1 MASWVGGTQKT
12 AGNIPLWVSG
22 GYGGVSRNGSTVS
35 FNWGVRFQP
44 VDGASYTWTYNSVYV
59 WYNSTAW
66 YAQKGDGTS
75 VHTKKGE
82 WIYTSSTSGSVTK
95 YTSEATPFW
104 YSGNVSGT
112 GGGNV
117 TITASVGWDCITP
130 KAGVSNYSFNVPYP
144 AAASYTVSYN
154 ANGGSG
160 APSSQTK
167 YQGYN
172 LTLSSTKPT
181 RAGYEFNGWNTNS
194 SGTGTNY
201 SAGGTYSSDSGV
213 TLYAKWTALAPIFSA
228 PTVSRTETEISWP
241 SFTTNI
247 ASNIYYKIGSGSW
260 VSLGSNTTTGS
271 AKTLTGQ
278 TPGTSYTI
286 TFRAENK
293 ANTNLY
299 TDHSVTVTT
308 YNYPSISSFT
318 APINAGATQTF
329 SLYNPLGRSV
339 TISLTKIGSTSQS
352 FVSTTVTG
360 TTANFVIPLNAIA
373 SILTNKSSD
382 TGTYTLTYSGTVRDT
397 KTGQINIPTTTA
409 PTINENKKNS
419 FFSYQDCATFIFG
432 GSGSTSKAMST
443 FTGSN
448 QRLLQGYSKMQ
459 YSLISANNPFEAQYG
474 AIISSYKVQINSKT
488 ATATTLGT
496 TYYEGASAG
505 VTASGSAVVVTA
517 NNTYTITISATD
529 SRGFTSSYTRTI
541 STYVYSKPTV
551 SITSAYRKDGYGEAA
566 AITLSGS
573 WSSGMTGANTAK
585 TITLY
590 YKEST
595 ASSYSSKILYTNDGS
610 ATSQKSL
617 ASTLDI
623 SDVAFDSEKAY
634 NIYVVATDGF
644 GQSTQSAASALPLGT
659 PILFIDTE
667 QLGVGVNCFPTV
679 AGMEVKGPIKATG
692 NITTGSAIQTSG
704 SINAGTTLN
713 SGGNATIGGNL
724 SARVISGSQVKTL
737 SLGSTDSGNTYTT
750 FAKMNKSNST
760 GMGAM
765 TILFTGLG
773 DFGGNIPGSCIVT
786 MSNRGSKATMTANW
800 IRPNNGGTVKFG
812 YYSDSNYFYFAVHTS
827 SYSYTRDI
835 LMLSNAGGYDLYNGG
850 TVSSAPS
857 GWTEVLPENP
867 AYPVNSIYMAID
879 EVSPASLFG
888 GSWERIKDK
897 FLLAVGDTY
906 KKNTSGGAATVK
918 LEEKHIP
925 SHGHWFSA
933 GTNWTGDH
941 WHNVGWDKDGGS
953 GSNRYTV
960 HNAGSSGAQGQAG
973 TSSSGGHS
981 HTVEGWTGGTGG
993 GENHE
998 NMPPYI
1004 TVYIW
1009 KRIK

>member
-1 MASWVGGTQKT
+1 MKVQ
-12 AGNIPLWVSG
+12 G
-22 GYGGVSRNGSTVS
+22 GYGTVSRSGSWVS
-35 FNWGVRFQP
+35 FNYGTRFTP
-44 VDGASYTWTYNSVYV
+44 NPDASSTWTYNSVCAIVGGKNY
-59 WYNSTAW
+59 
-66 YAQKGDGTS
+66 YAMKSGNN
-75 VHTKKGE
+75 VHTQKHE
-82 WIYTSSTSGSVTK
+82 WIYAHEANPGAGYK
-95 YTSEATPFW
+95 RTSESIPFG
-104 YSGNVSGT
+104 YGGHVSGT
-112 GGGNV
+112 GGG
-117 TITASVGWDCITP
+117 TIWVSVGTAWDEFTP
-130 KAGVSNYSFNVPYP
+130 DQSTYNYSFPVSYP

-154 ANGGSG
+154 ANGGSN

-172 LTLSSTKPT
+172 LTLTSSTPT
-181 RAGYEFNGWNTNS
+181 RAGYAFNGWNTNS

-201 SAGGTYSSDSGV
+201 NAGGTYSADSGV

-241 SFTTNI
+241 AFTTNI
-247 ASNIYYKIGSGSW
+247 ASNIYYRINNGDWVGIGSD
-260 VSLGSNTTTGS
+260 TTTGA
-271 AKTLTGQ
+271 AKKLTGY
-278 TPGTSYTI
+278 TPGTAYTI
-286 TFRAENK
+286 DFKAENK
-293 ANTNLY
+293 VNIALST
-299 TDHSVTVTT
+299 THSVSVTT

-339 TISLTKIGSTSQS
+339 TIALTKIGSKSQS

-360 TTANFVIPLNAIA
+360 TTANFVIPLEAIA
-373 SILTNKSSD
+373 KILTNKSSD
-382 TGTYTLTYSGTVRDT
+382 TGTYTLTYGGTIRDT
-397 KTGQINIPTTTA
+397 KTGQINIPATTA
-409 PTINENKKNS
+409 PTINEDKKNS
-419 FFSYQDCATFIFG
+419 FFSFQDCATFIFG

-443 FTGSN
+443 FSGSN

-459 YSLISANNPFEAQYG
+459 YSLVSANNPFGAQYG
-474 AIISSYKVQINSKT
+474 ASISSYKVQINNKA
-488 ATATTLGT
+488 ATAATLGT

-551 SITSAYRKDGYGEAA
+551 SITSVYRKDGYGTAA

-573 WSSGMTGANTAK
+573 WSSGMTGANVGK
-585 TITLY
+585 SITLY

-595 ASSYSSKILYTNDGS
+595 TSSYTSKTLYTNSGS
-610 ATSQKSL
+610 ASSMQSL
-617 ASTLDI
+617 AVTMDI
-623 SDVAFDSEKAY
+623 PDVAFNSEKAY
-634 NIYVVATDGF
+634 IVYVVVTDGF
-644 GQSTQSAASALPLGT
+644 GQSTQSANSSIALGT
-659 PILFIDTE
+659 PVLFVDTE

-679 AGMEVKGPIKATG
+679 AGLEVKGPIKATG
-692 NITTGSAIQTSG
+692 NITTSAAIQTSG

-713 SGGNATIGGNL
+713 SVGNATIGGNL
-724 SARVISGSQVKTL
+724 SAKVITGSQVKTL
-737 SLGSTDSGNTYTT
+737 SLGSTDSNITYTT
-750 FAKMNKSNST
+750 FAKMNKSNAS

-765 TILFTGLG
+765 TVLFTGLG
-773 DFGGNIPGSCIVT
+773 DFGGNVPGSCLVT

-827 SYSYTRDI
+827 NYSYTRDI

-850 TVSSAPS
+850 TVSSKPS
-857 GWTEVLPENP
+857 DWTEVLPENP

-906 KKNTSGGAATVK
+906 KKNTSGGAASVK

-941 WHNVGWDKDGGS
+941 WHNIGWDRDGGS

-960 HNAGSSGAQGQAG
+960 HNAGSGGAQGQAG

-993 GENHE
+993 GENHD
-998 NMPPYI
+998 NMPPYT

>member
-1 MASWVGGTQKT
+1 M
-12 AGNIPLWVSG
+12 
-22 GYGGVSRNGSTVS
+22 
-35 FNWGVRFQP
+35 
-44 VDGASYTWTYNSVYV
+44 
-59 WYNSTAW
+59 
-66 YAQKGDGTS
+66 
-75 VHTKKGE
+75 
-82 WIYTSSTSGSVTK
+82 
-95 YTSEATPFW
+95 
-104 YSGNVSGT
+104 
-112 GGGNV
+112 
-117 TITASVGWDCITP
+117 TP
-130 KAGVSNYSFNVPYP
+130 KAGVSNYSFDVPYP

-293 ANTNLY
+293 ANTSLY

-339 TISLTKIGSTSQS
+339 TIALTKIGSTEQS

-360 TTANFVIPLNAIA
+360 TTANFVIPLEAIA
-373 SILTNKSSD
+373 RILTNKSSD

-397 KTGQINIPTTTA
+397 KTGQINIPSTTA
-409 PTINENKKNS
+409 PTIDENKKNS
-419 FFSYQDCATFIFG
+419 FFNYQDCATFIFG

-443 FTGSN
+443 FSGSN

-459 YSLISANNPFEAQYG
+459 YSLVSANNPFGAQYG
-474 AIISSYKVQINSKT
+474 ASISSYKVQINSKT

-505 VTASGSAVVVTA
+505 ITESGSAVVVTA
-517 NNTYTITISATD
+517 NNNYTITISATD

-566 AITLSGS
+566 AVVLSGS
-573 WSSGMTGANTAK
+573 WSSGMTGANVGK

-595 ASSYSSKILYTNDGS
+595 ASSYSSKTLYTNSGS
-610 ATSQKSL
+610 ASSMQSL
-617 ASTLDI
+617 ATTMDI
-623 SDVAFDSEKAY
+623 ADVAFDSEKAY
-634 NIYVVATDGF
+634 NIYVIATDGF
-644 GQSTQSAASALPLGT
+644 GQSTQSAISSIPLGT
-659 PILFIDTE
+659 PVLFIDTE
-667 QLGVGVNCFPTV
+667 QLGVGVNCFPSV
-679 AGMEVKGPIKATG
+679 DGLEVKGPIKSTG
-692 NITTGSAIQTSG
+692 NITSSGTVSGDTLSG
-704 SINAGTTLN
+704 STVSTT
-713 SGGNATIGGNL
+713 GNATIGGNL
-724 SARVISGSQVKTL
+724 SAGVVSAKQVKTL
-737 SLGSTDSGNTYTT
+737 SLGSTGGGATYTV
-750 FAKMNKSNST
+750 FAKMNKSNAS
-760 GMGAM
+760 GMGSM
-765 TILFTGLG
+765 TVLISGLG

-786 MSNRGSKATMTANW
+786 MSNRGSVATMKANW

-812 YYSDSNYFYFAVHTS
+812 YYSDSNYFYFGVYTS
-827 SYSYTRDI
+827 NYSYTRDI
-835 LMLSNAGGYDLYNGG
+835 LLLSNAGGYDLYSG
-850 TVSSAPS
+850 TSVSSAPS
-857 GWTEVLPENP
+857 GWTEVIPENP

-888 GSWERIKDK
+888 GQWERIKDK

-906 KKNTSGGAATVK
+906 AKNKTGGSATVK
-918 LEEKHIP
+918 LEEKHLP
-925 SHGHWFSA
+925 SHGH
-933 GTNWTGDH
+933 
-941 WHNVGWDKDGGS
+941 
-953 GSNRYTV
+953 
-960 HNAGSSGAQGQAG
+960 
-973 TSSSGGHS
+973 
-981 HTVEGWTGGTGG
+981 
-993 GENHE
+993 
-998 NMPPYI
+998 
-1004 TVYIW
+1004 
-1009 KRIK
+1009 